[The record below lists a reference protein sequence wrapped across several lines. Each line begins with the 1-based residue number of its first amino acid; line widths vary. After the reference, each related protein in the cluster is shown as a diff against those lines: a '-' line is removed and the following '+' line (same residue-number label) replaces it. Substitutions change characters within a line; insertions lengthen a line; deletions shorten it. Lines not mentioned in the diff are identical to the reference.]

1 MTSRLQNFGQERIGE
16 QKSQEVTMGAG
27 EGRWLLLAMVV
38 VVDISIGDV
47 EAIQAGRIAFQCR
60 CI

>member
-1 MTSRLQNFGQERIGE
+1 
-16 QKSQEVTMGAG
+16 MGAG

-38 VVDISIGDV
+38 VVDIRIGDV
-47 EAIQAGRIAFQCR
+47 DAIQAGRIAFQCR